1 MSRALR
7 FSTAER
13 VADMGFRAWCGR
25 LEQSLGPVA
34 AEALGADE
42 FRGEIEEV
50 QIGDVRLCRIYAGA
64 HRIERATSRTTQGA
78 GGGLVHLIFPL
89 QGRFSIEQ
97 NGRRATLAPG
107 DWGIYDTGRPFA
119 CGNDAPARLLVV
131 MVPRVQVFGRDIS
144 AYRCAAERFSAGQG
158 AGMVVRSF
166 LTSLF
171 DALPTLTPAS
181 ETDLASTA
189 VQLARLLVSEALRQ
203 RSVMSIRDMLRA
215 RIEIF
220 VARNL
225 RDPELT
231 VDMVAAA
238 HDCTKRYVHKIF
250 SGEETL
256 SQYVLNARLD
266 RCWDDLRNPEMTQ
279 MSITE
284 VAFSWGFNSSAHFS
298 RVFRRRFGISPSACR
313 SPKPLA
319 CAANQWNAE
328 SAQEALRG

>member
-7 FSTAER
+7 FSTADR
-13 VADMGFRAWCGR
+13 TSDLGFRAWCGR
-25 LEQSLGPVA
+25 LEQSLGPVTA
-34 AEALGADE
+34 QALGADE

-50 QIGDVRLCRIYAGA
+50 QIGEVRLCRIYAGA
-64 HRIERATSRTTQGA
+64 HRIERATSRSAQ
-78 GGGLVHLIFPL
+78 GGLVHLLFPL
-89 QGRFSIEQ
+89 QGRFFIEQ

-107 DWGIYDTGRPFA
+107 DWGLYDTGRPFA
-119 CGNDAPARLLVV
+119 CGNDAPVRLLVV
-131 MVPRVQVFGRDIS
+131 MVPRALVFGRDIS
-144 AYRCAAERFSAGQG
+144 AYRCTAERLSAGQG
-158 AGMVVRSF
+158 AGMVVRSY

-171 DALPTLTPAS
+171 DALPSLSPAS

-225 RDPELT
+225 RDPDLT

-250 SGEETL
+250 SGEDTL
-256 SQYVLNARLD
+256 SQYILNARLD
-266 RCWDDLRNPEMTQ
+266 RCWDDLRNPELAQ

-313 SPKPLA
+313 APKPLA
-319 CAANQWNAE
+319 CAANQWNAAAATE
-328 SAQEALRG
+328 GLRG